1 MNQPDEEG
9 RPTATVIIQAPQDL
23 LRLRRAIVLKR
34 MALLNGG
41 IAAQRL
47 KHFHVGTMLQI
58 PDINAEDIQVLDS
71 DVAQLFFN
79 TEHYYSATI
88 EQIENALAALQEA
101 LPRAAQ
107 GSLPLQTDEL
117 DEEW

>member
-1 MNQPDEEG
+1 
-9 RPTATVIIQAPQDL
+9 
-23 LRLRRAIVLKR
+23 

-58 PDINAEDIQVLDS
+58 PDINPEDIQVLDS
-71 DVAQLFFN
+71 DVAKLFFN

-88 EQIENALAALQEA
+88 ARIEDALAALHEA
-101 LPRAAQ
+101 IPRAAQ
-107 GSLPLQTDEL
+107 GNLPRESDGLLKNDE
-117 DEEW
+117 